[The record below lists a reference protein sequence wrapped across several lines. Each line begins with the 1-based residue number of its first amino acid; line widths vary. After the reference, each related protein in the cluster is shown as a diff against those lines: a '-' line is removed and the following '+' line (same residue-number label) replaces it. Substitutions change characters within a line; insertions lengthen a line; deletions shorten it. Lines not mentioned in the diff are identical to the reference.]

1 MIIKKNK
8 IKNALEQLRKGNII
22 IYPTDTIYGFG
33 VDATNPLAI
42 RKLNILKGR
51 QAPLSIMIKSV
62 YEIEKYAS
70 ITNSEF
76 NLIKKILP
84 GSFTLLL
91 KAKSSN
97 LSSLVQQ
104 KSKKI
109 GIRVPNNKFCLELLA
124 KFKKPI
130 ITTSV
135 NVHGYKSLNNIDE
148 IEEKFVNINTY
159 LGNINN
165 NSNGSTI
172 LDFMENKVKIIR
184 QGDGIFNL

>member
-1 MIIKKNK
+1 MIIKNNK

-76 NLIKKILP
+76 N
-84 GSFTLLL
+84 
-91 KAKSSN
+91 
-97 LSSLVQQ
+97 
-104 KSKKI
+104 
-109 GIRVPNNKFCLELLA
+109 
-124 KFKKPI
+124 
-130 ITTSV
+130 
-135 NVHGYKSLNNIDE
+135 
-148 IEEKFVNINTY
+148 
-159 LGNINN
+159 
-165 NSNGSTI
+165 
-172 LDFMENKVKIIR
+172 
-184 QGDGIFNL
+184 